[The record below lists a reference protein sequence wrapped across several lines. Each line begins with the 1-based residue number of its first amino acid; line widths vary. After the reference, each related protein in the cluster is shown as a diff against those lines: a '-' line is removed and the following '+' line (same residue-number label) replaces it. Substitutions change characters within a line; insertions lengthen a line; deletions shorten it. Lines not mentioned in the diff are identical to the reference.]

1 MQFSCGLEL
10 VNKYLSVFNNRL
22 VGSLISIMLF
32 LRFYFLFSFPDM
44 YLSFLRI
51 WVFQVVCHLH

>member
-51 WVFQVVCHLH
+51 